1 MEERYRELF
10 DGIHASQHLRTEVMK
25 MSKLERNEKRRGLG
39 ARHVLALAAVV
50 ALLSVVTVVAV
61 AQVEA
66 DPTLG
71 NFFKGDDEG
80 YGQSSGV
87 VGRQVEQSG
96 WKATVTDCVGD
107 QYRAYIGIEVEAP
120 EGTVLDEGLY
130 AMGVENEYDTGS
142 RKEAP
147 YIWNGFAYSF
157 EDDDPTDNKVR
168 LLYDWSSRDGGA
180 NHLKLRL
187 KLSDFHENHGYLYE
201 ERRWDREVLCEG
213 EWDFGWMDIDYT
225 DSTIHLE
232 PNVEIPGGDGL
243 VLAAVDISP
252 VGVRFTYE
260 GHEWLVDWVDNWFE
274 PNVAR
279 NGRILDVDGNELANT
294 EDGFTTFAGYC
305 SFTPY
310 YDESREMARLNI
322 VDLDRIG
329 SIIVAGVEIPVNQ

>member
-1 MEERYRELF
+1 M
-10 DGIHASQHLRTEVMK
+10 
-25 MSKLERNEKRRGLG
+25 
-39 ARHVLALAAVV
+39 
-50 ALLSVVTVVAV
+50 

-87 VGRQVEQSG
+87 VGRQGEHNG

-107 QYRAYIGIEVEAP
+107 KYRAYIGIEVEAP

-130 AMGVENEYDTGS
+130 AMWVDNDFDTGG
-142 RKEAP
+142 REERP
-147 YIWNGFAYSF
+147 YSYGGFA
-157 EDDDPTDNKVR
+157 DPTDHKVR
-168 LLYDWSSRDGGA
+168 LRYDWASSDGGA
-180 NHLKLRL
+180 NHVKLRL

-201 ERRWDREVLCEG
+201 ERNWDRETLCEG

-243 VLAAVDISP
+243 VLTAADVSP
-252 VGVRFTYE
+252 LGIRLYYE
-260 GHEWLVDWVDNWFE
+260 GHIWYVDWVDNWFV
-274 PNVAR
+274 PNVAGTVR
-279 NGRILDVDGNELANT
+279 VLDVDGNDLLENR
-294 EDGFTTFAGYC
+294 EIESFAGYY
-305 SFTPY
+305 SFTPR

-329 SIIVAGVEIPVNQ
+329 SIVVAGVEIPVQQ

>member
-1 MEERYRELF
+1 MEKQYRELF
-10 DGIHASQHLRTEVMK
+10 DGVRASQRLRTEVLNMN
-25 MSKLERNEKRRGLG
+25 KLERNEKRRGLG
-39 ARHVLALAAVV
+39 ARHVLALAAVI

-87 VGRQVEQSG
+87 VGRQVEHNG

-107 QYRAYIGIEVEAP
+107 KYRAYIGIEVEAP

-130 AMGVENEYDTGS
+130 AMWVDNDFDTGG
-142 RKEAP
+142 REERP
-147 YIWNGFAYSF
+147 YSYGGFAYSF

-168 LLYDWSSRDGGA
+168 LRYDWASSDGGA
-180 NHLKLRL
+180 NHVKLRL
-187 KLSDFHENHGYLYE
+187 KLSDFHKNHGYLYE
-201 ERRWDREVLCEG
+201 ERNWDRETLCEG

-243 VLAAVDISP
+243 VLTAADVSP
-252 VGVRFTYE
+252 LGIRLYYE
-260 GHEWLVDWVDNWFE
+260 GHIWYVDWVDNWFV
-274 PNVAR
+274 PNVAGTVR
-279 NGRILDVDGNELANT
+279 VLDVDGNDLLENR
-294 EDGFTTFAGYC
+294 EIESFAGYY
-305 SFTPY
+305 SFTPR

-329 SIIVAGVEIPVNQ
+329 SIVVAGVEIPVQQ